1 MYRDEFYVNIIV
13 LLHALLRISVPFFF
27 FILDKKR
34 EMLRID
40 ALLGS

>member
-27 FILDKKR
+27 ILDKKR